1 LRRDFFFN
9 FDGKVSKLSQLRI
22 RDNYLHF
29 YLKVIEPLKP
39 NIQKGGKKI
48 MSLSEIKNF
57 SSFMGYQFENVLL
70 YNRKMIH
77 EKMGISAAQIISSSP
92 YKQQADR
99 KVIKEVQEKCLR
111 IKLPKRCAAKPVL
124 VHLDEILA
132 SDKDEIH
139 EYFYKIISFA
149 DLVTH

>member
-77 EKMGISAAQIISSSP
+77 EKMGISAAQIISSSLINNR
-92 YKQQADR
+92 Q
-99 KVIKEVQEKCLR
+99 I
-111 IKLPKRCAAKPVL
+111 AK
-124 VHLDEILA
+124 
-132 SDKDEIH
+132 
-139 EYFYKIISFA
+139 
-149 DLVTH
+149 